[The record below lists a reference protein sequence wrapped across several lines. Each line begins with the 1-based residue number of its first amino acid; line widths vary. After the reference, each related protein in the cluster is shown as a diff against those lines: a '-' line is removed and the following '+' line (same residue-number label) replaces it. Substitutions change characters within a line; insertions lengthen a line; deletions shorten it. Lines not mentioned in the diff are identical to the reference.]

1 MSHLATSNVP
11 GNGESSRETTSLL
24 VESLTIENSMY
35 VISNIVPLVDTIYNH
50 AFGNRDHLGRD
61 LMQNTDYSSFVT
73 IVCTRV
79 DDKRGQFI
87 GQFFCIGKPLEQV
100 GHGWSLSEQ
109 SWEKTRSFSTD
120 PCLLLHS
127 SS

>member
-1 MSHLATSNVP
+1 MSHLAPSNVP

-35 VISNIVPLVDTIYNH
+35 VISNIMPLVDTIYNH

-79 DDKRGQFI
+79 DDKR
-87 GQFFCIGKPLEQV
+87 LEQV

-109 SWEKTRSFSTD
+109 CWEKTRSSSKD
-120 PCLLLHS
+120 HCVLLHFLR
-127 SS
+127 

>member
-1 MSHLATSNVP
+1 MSHLAPSTVP

-35 VISNIVPLVDTIYNH
+35 VI
-50 AFGNRDHLGRD
+50 GNRDHLGRD

-79 DDKRGQFI
+79 DDKRVQFI
-87 GQFFCIGKPLEQV
+87 GQFFFIGKRLEQV

-109 SWEKTRSFSTD
+109 CWEKTRSFSKD
-120 PCLLLHS
+120 HCVLLHYLR
-127 SS
+127 